1 MTGAVWYSRKQQV
14 REGFVMEFEYR
25 ISNPS
30 TVCRIMDGVYTNC
43 RSRGADG
50 FAFVVHNMGSMELG
64 SSGMGLG
71 YDQINNSLA
80 VEFDTFFN
88 AENLD
93 QYENAV
99 SVHTRG
105 WQNPNSA
112 NEAYSLGASTRA
124 SNLVDRAP
132 IPGNETDTYDYTDGI
147 HKVKVVYTPIFDD
160 DMLMSGRFTA
170 SAHVVSFLEN
180 ADYQFGGQSQWGT
193 GMGTL
198 AIYLDD
204 MLTPLFIVPLNLDAT
219 LKLDNGRA
227 YVGFTAATGT
237 EMWQQHDI
245 MSWHFTAT
253 REDPPYQPPPL
264 INGVGAHAC
273 SGWGTGEDQCAH
285 Y

>member
-1 MTGAVWYSRKQQV
+1 
-14 REGFVMEFEYR
+14 MEFEYR

-105 WQNPNSA
+105 
-112 NEAYSLGASTRA
+112 TRF
-124 SNLVDRAP
+124 P
-132 IPGNETDTYDYTDGI
+132 I
-147 HKVKVVYTPIFDD
+147 
-160 DMLMSGRFTA
+160 
-170 SAHVVSFLEN
+170 VVSFCSIVGCLL
-180 ADYQFGGQSQWGT
+180 FVLFVCLFVVGT
-193 GMGTL
+193 
-198 AIYLDD
+198 
-204 MLTPLFIVPLNLDAT
+204 
-219 LKLDNGRA
+219 
-227 YVGFTAATGT
+227 
-237 EMWQQHDI
+237 H
-245 MSWHFTAT
+245 
-253 REDPPYQPPPL
+253 
-264 INGVGAHAC
+264 
-273 SGWGTGEDQCAH
+273 
-285 Y
+285 